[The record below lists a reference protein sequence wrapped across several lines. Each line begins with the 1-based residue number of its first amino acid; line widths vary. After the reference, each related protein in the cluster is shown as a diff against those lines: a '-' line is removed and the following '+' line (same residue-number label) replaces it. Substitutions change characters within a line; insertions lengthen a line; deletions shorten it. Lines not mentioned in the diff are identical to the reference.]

1 MTEVLIENWN
11 SRVKEDDVIFHM
23 GDLFL
28 CSAKNAEEISKRL
41 NGRKHL
47 IIGNHDRF
55 SKGKYEKMGFKV
67 HNFYMLE
74 GFFLSHHPQNIESLR
89 TAKNMGLI
97 KKNICGHAHSKI
109 DLLEPSLQQ
118 CVSVELTNYKP
129 ISLDFLKENTGH
141 QKMK

>member
-1 MTEVLIENWN
+1 MTEALIENWN
-11 SRVKEDDVIFHM
+11 SRVKEEDIIFHM

-28 CSAKNAEEISKRL
+28 CNAQRAEEISKRL

-47 IIGNHDRF
+47 ILGNHDRF
-55 SKGKYEKMGFKV
+55 SKGKYEKLGFKV
-67 HNFYMLE
+67 HTYYMLE
-74 GFFLSHHPQNIESLR
+74 GYLLSHHPQDVEPLKA
-89 TAKNMGLI
+89 AKNMGLI

-109 DLLEPSLQQ
+109 DLLEPLLHQ

-129 ISLDFLKENTGH
+129 ISLDFLKESSGH